1 MQRILN
7 GKTVMYLLTK
17 AEKADENVN
26 AFLKSEFQ
34 KINKCGYKPFVMVS
48 GAESLSGNTEM
59 LVFRNKEEAAKN
71 VAAYQDLAI

>member
-1 MQRILN
+1 MPHQQKGEMLLQRILN

-34 KINKCGYKPFVMVS
+34 KINKFFRKKSAKTIDKPL
-48 GAESLSGNTEM
+48 ELC
-59 LVFRNKEEAAKN
+59 
-71 VAAYQDLAI
+71 YI